1 MAINGNNILIY
12 RDGTAIAGTASN
24 EIQAGA
30 ELIEISSPT
39 TGEWKQYITGR
50 KSWSVNVSYLILA
63 NTGVRELLNVGT
75 SYTIKIRGRNATD
88 ATGVVGTAILKS
100 CKITAT
106 KGNLAQGSFQ
116 FVGTG
121 ALS

>member
-12 RDGTAIAGTASN
+12 RDGTAIAGTVSN
-24 EIQAGA
+24 EIQSGA

-39 TGEWKQYITGR
+39 AGEWKQYITGR

-63 NTGVRELLNVGT
+63 NTGVRDLLNVGT
-75 SYTIKIRGRNATD
+75 SYTLKIRGRNATD
-88 ATGVVGTAILKS
+88 VTGVVGTAILKS

-106 KGNLAQGSFQ
+106 RSNLVQGSFTFQ
-116 FVGTG
+116 GTSS
-121 ALS
+121 LT

>member
-12 RDGTAIAGTASN
+12 RDGTAIAGTVSN
-24 EIQAGA
+24 EIQSGV

-39 TGEWKQYITGR
+39 AGEWKQYITGR

-63 NTGVRELLNVGT
+63 NTGVRDLLNVGT
-75 SYTIKIRGRNATD
+75 SYTLKIRGRNATD
-88 ATGVVGTAILKS
+88 ATGVVGTGILKS

-106 KGNLAQGSFQ
+106 KGNLVQGSFTFQ
-116 FVGTG
+116 GTSS
-121 ALS
+121 LT

>member
-12 RDGTAIAGTASN
+12 RDGTAIAGTVSN
-24 EIQAGA
+24 EIQSGA

-39 TGEWKQYITGR
+39 AGEWKQYITGR

-63 NTGVRELLNVGT
+63 NTGVRDLLNVGT
-75 SYTIKIRGRNATD
+75 SYTLKIRGRNATD

-106 KGNLAQGSFQ
+106 RSSLVQGSFTFQ
-116 FVGTG
+116 GTSS
-121 ALS
+121 LT